1 MRNER
6 RVSLVVKPPQL
17 PLHASTR
24 LSPLRREKIHGE
36 REGCQKRAHSQEN
49 CVAVPTSFVSRLT
62 FEPAVSSTQ
71 PNAPPSLPFIRRVNE
86 RSCCTIAINAI
97 LSCGNKRTH
106 SSCQSSS
113 ENSSD
118 LKSPRRVIWIRRS
131 KTSDR
136 FDDDFPESCRRY
148 ETRWTERV
156 LGVE

>member
-24 LSPLRREKIHGE
+24 LGPLRREKIHGE

-71 PNAPPSLPFIRRVNE
+71 PNAPPTFHFIRRIDE
-86 RSCCTIAINAI
+86 RSRCTIATRSI
-97 LSCGNKRTH
+97 LSRGNERTR
-106 SSCQSSS
+106 SSCQSRS
-113 ENSSD
+113 ENSFD
-118 LKSPRRVIWIRRS
+118 LKSRHLDQKVEDVGSVRRCFSRKLSTIRNA
-131 KTSDR
+131 
-136 FDDDFPESCRRY
+136 
-148 ETRWTERV
+148 
-156 LGVE
+156 LG

>member
-49 CVAVPTSFVSRLT
+49 CVAVPTSFASRLT

-71 PNAPPSLPFIRRVNE
+71 PNAPPSFHFIRRVNE
-86 RSCCTIAINAI
+86 RSCRTVATSAI
-97 LSCGNKRTH
+97 LSRGNKRTR
-106 SSCQSSS
+106 SSCQCWN
-113 ENSSD
+113 ENSFD
-118 LKSPRRVIWIRRS
+118 LKSPQRVLSIGRS

-136 FDDDFPESCRRY
+136 FDDVFPESCRRY
-148 ETRWTERV
+148 ETRWAERV